1 MKLNRR
7 TWTTMLV
14 LLLVP
19 LFAAGGMLW
28 GTSRLDTNLRG
39 VQAAVVNND
48 EMVTINGKL
57 MPLGR
62 QLAAELVDTD
72 REQNFTWVLASAEKA
87 QEGLA
92 SGRYAAVVTIPK
104 EFSAAASSFS
114 KPANEAVKAT
124 IHVETSPV
132 AGISETALGQSIAD
146 AATNALNR
154 FLTGE
159 YLKNIY
165 LGFNQMHAQM
175 LELVSGTRKL
185 ADGADQLAAGASKS
199 ANGAGKLAD
208 GLGQAAAG
216 SPKLRSGA
224 SAAASGGAQLAT
236 GSKALASGAR
246 QLSTGAQQL
255 SQGADTY
262 ADGVQQYSAGV
273 STYTQSILKLIRPV
287 RDVVAQLPE
296 WAGWVEKIKKVVV
309 DLTDQAIKLDAQ
321 IQGVIAKLRDYVK
334 ETFGIA
340 DDASAL
346 ARSASTLAGKVSAG
360 TSDLKIACPAKLS
373 ATSGGCDAFAA
384 GVAAAGK
391 HSDKTLAASTKTFQA
406 DADKLAERAI
416 DNKEAGRKILELLDK
431 LSAASKKMV
440 EWAPKVQQELAD
452 LEASIPPG
460 TPKSKAEL
468 LALIDKFISG
478 SEQLDAG
485 GQRLAQGGA
494 QLASGA
500 RRLSSGAHG
509 LASGTDKLAG
519 GLDGLAGGLGQL
531 STGVNAYTGG
541 VDTAAAGAAHLAG
554 GLGQLSD
561 GATGLADGTGKLADG
576 VAEGADKI
584 PTYNDAERDQLS
596 GVVASP
602 VDGSG
607 LSALV
612 RPNLA
617 WVSLL
622 LVSALWLG
630 AMATFAMTGRADK
643 RAALSTAATGRL
655 FGREFGP
662 GLGIIAGQ
670 GVLLAGLGWVA
681 LRLTVVEG
689 LLLCAALLVSAA
701 AFALL
706 NFALARL
713 LGNGGRLLCFAL
725 LLICIVTASTSTAP
739 GFFTAVR
746 GLSPVSGAL
755 DAVRD
760 VSTTGNVVIP
770 MFVLLGW
777 GILGAVAAVTAV
789 ARTRMVPL
797 SSVVNAPA

>member
-1 MKLNRR
+1 MKFNRR
-7 TWTTMLV
+7 TWTTMLI

-28 GTSRLDTNLRG
+28 GTSRLDTDLRS

-48 EMVTINGKL
+48 EMVTVDGKL

-62 QLAAELVDTD
+62 QLAAELVDAD
-72 REQNFTWVLASAEKA
+72 RKQNFTWVLASAEKA
-87 QEGLA
+87 QEGLD

-124 IHVETSPV
+124 IHVQTSPV
-132 AGISETALGQSIAD
+132 AGITETALGQSIAD
-146 AATNALNR
+146 AATTALNR

-165 LGFNQMHAQM
+165 LGFNQMHEQM

-185 ADGADQLAAGASKS
+185 ADGAEQLATGASQS
-199 ANGAGKLAD
+199 EVGAGKLAD

-236 GSKALASGAR
+236 GARALRSGTQ
-246 QLSTGAQQL
+246 QLGTGAEQL
-255 SQGADTY
+255 AEGANTY
-262 ADGVQQYSAGV
+262 ADGAAKYADGV
-273 STYTQSILKLIRPV
+273 STYTQSILKLIKPL
-287 RDVVAQLPE
+287 RDGVEQLPD
-296 WAGWVEKIKKVVV
+296 WTDWIGDVKKVVAS
-309 DLTDQAIKLDAQ
+309 LTDNAIKLDAQ
-321 IQGVIAKLRDYVK
+321 IQSVIGMLRDHVK
-334 ETFGIA
+334 QTVGLA

-346 ARSASTLAGKVSAG
+346 ARSASTLAEKVSAA
-360 TSDLKIACPAKLS
+360 SDTKIPCPASL
-373 ATSGGCDAFAA
+373 AETPGGCDAFAA

-391 HSDKTLAASTKTFQA
+391 QIDTKLTAPTKALTA
-406 DADKLAERAI
+406 DADKLAARAME
-416 DNKEAGRKILELLDK
+416 NKASGQEILKQLDK

-440 EWAPKVQQELAD
+440 EWAPRVQKELAD
-452 LEASIPPG
+452 LVARIPPE

-468 LALIDKFISG
+468 MALLDKFIAG

-485 GQRLAQGGA
+485 GQQLAQGGA
-494 QLASGA
+494 HLASGA
-500 RRLSSGAHG
+500 RQLSSGAQG
-509 LASGTDKLAG
+509 LASGADKLSG
-519 GLDGLAGGLGQL
+519 GLDGLAGGLDQL

-541 VDTAAAGAAHLAG
+541 VDAAASGASKLAD

-561 GATGLADGTGKLADG
+561 GATTLADGTGQLAAG

-622 LVSALWLG
+622 LVTALWLG
-630 AMATFAMTGRADK
+630 AMATFAMTGSADK
-643 RAALSTAATGRL
+643 RAALSTAATGTL

-662 GLGIIAGQ
+662 GLGIIVGQ
-670 GVLLAGLGWVA
+670 GLLLSVLGWVA
-681 LRLTVVEG
+681 LRLTMPEG
-689 LLLCAALLVSAA
+689 LLLSAALLVSAA

-713 LGNGGRLLCFAL
+713 LGNGGRLICFAL
-725 LLICIVTASTSTAP
+725 LLICIVTAATSTTP

-777 GILGAVAAVTAV
+777 GVLGAVAAVAAV

-797 SSVVNAPA
+797 SSVVKASG